1 MNLTNTCEKVWKSK
15 HTLSWT
21 ELWAR
26 ITTAARGCCSA
37 ESLCSSS
44 EWMFLER
51 RQFLPVLFT
60 ATPQCLELRQ
70 DNIRVCT
77 IWADSL
83 PLRSPLDLGS
93 VFFFTSAVKLYHFYW
108 FPVIPR
114 GRAGC
119 CSSRDYRSRRGTTR
133 GHSRSALQLFLELL
147 EEAGSTLPLA
157 SDKRFRLGS
166 WLCCQGCQGPR
177 TSLLLSLF
185 SDSFL
190 FCFIFCLSCLFEHKK
205 EE

>member
-1 MNLTNTCEKVWKSK
+1 MNFPTAAPRNQDNPLSLLLTDKFIGHAESNRSVNIWISSMNLTNTYEKVWKSK

-21 ELWAR
+21 EFWAR

-93 VFFFTSAVKLYHFYW
+93 VFFFYF
-108 FPVIPR
+108 
-114 GRAGC
+114 GC
-119 CSSRDYRSRRGTTR
+119 ETVPLLLVPCHSSGESGL
-133 GHSRSALQLFLELL
+133 LQLQ
-147 EEAGSTLPLA
+147 
-157 SDKRFRLGS
+157 RL
-166 WLCCQGCQGPR
+166 QVPQR
-177 TSLLLSLF
+177 N
-185 SDSFL
+185 
-190 FCFIFCLSCLFEHKK
+190 H
-205 EE
+205 